1 MKCVVNFIHKLRPL
15 LKGHIQNPLK
25 KSPLFLF
32 LSLSLSFSLYYT
44 TKTQK
49 RQDDD
54 DDDDDDDDF
63 VSQSQD
69 KWDECFPACPD
80 GGFAELRDVPSAI
93 VHRAR
98 DKVGEGPRGERVQG
112 RVPRRNG

>member
-1 MKCVVNFIHKLRPL
+1 
-15 LKGHIQNPLK
+15 
-25 KSPLFLF
+25 
-32 LSLSLSFSLYYT
+32 
-44 TKTQK
+44 
-49 RQDDD
+49 DD

>member
-32 LSLSLSFSLYYT
+32 LFLSLSVIYN
-44 TKTQK
+44 KDQK

-54 DDDDDDDDF
+54 DDDDDEF